1 MNDQFYELTVEKN
14 HLSIIIK
21 ALSNYICS
29 QYDGLDAEVVDIPKT
44 MEDIKI
50 AADMQ
55 LVLKHHLGGVQHS
68 PKQTAETTGLV
79 WIKDVDVEDIFSQ
92 HNDENLQYTNEVLQ
106 QAWNNV
112 KERHKDTL
120 QRMSNKQGGYEMNDS
135 IIFAMLWYETMLNK
149 GYRVNN
155 TREEM
160 STVSKR
166 YDDWCEKFY
175 RGTRWEYDSPDH
187 TELVLGMCEYI
198 SKNI

>member
-1 MNDQFYELTVEKN
+1 MNDSLFELTVEKN

-29 QYDGLDAEVVDIPKT
+29 QYDGLDAELVDVPKT
-44 MEDIKI
+44 MENIKI

-79 WIKDVDVEDIFSQ
+79 WIRDVDVEDMFSQ

-112 KERHKDTL
+112 KERHWDT
-120 QRMSNKQGGYEMNDS
+120 
-135 IIFAMLWYETMLNK
+135 I
-149 GYRVNN
+149 
-155 TREEM
+155 
-160 STVSKR
+160 KR
-166 YDDWCEKFY
+166 TGEK
-175 RGTRWEYDSPDH
+175 
-187 TELVLGMCEYI
+187 
-198 SKNI
+198 

>member
-1 MNDQFYELTVEKN
+1 MNDSLFELTVEKN

-29 QYDGLDAEVVDIPKT
+29 QYDGLDAEIVDIPKT
-44 MEDIKI
+44 MENIKI

-79 WIKDVDVEDIFSQ
+79 WIRDVDVEDMFSQ

-112 KERHKDTL
+112 KERHKGTL
-120 QRMSNKQGGYEMNDS
+120 QRMSNK
-135 IIFAMLWYETMLNK
+135 
-149 GYRVNN
+149 
-155 TREEM
+155 
-160 STVSKR
+160 
-166 YDDWCEKFY
+166 
-175 RGTRWEYDSPDH
+175 
-187 TELVLGMCEYI
+187 
-198 SKNI
+198 

>member
-14 HLSIIIK
+14 HLNIIIK

-29 QYDGLDAEVVDIPKT
+29 QYDGLDAELVDIPKT
-44 MEDIKI
+44 MENIKI

-79 WIKDVDVEDIFSQ
+79 WIRDVDVEDMFSQ

-112 KERHKDTL
+112 KERHKDVL
-120 QRMSNKQGGYEMNDS
+120 QR
-135 IIFAMLWYETMLNK
+135 
-149 GYRVNN
+149 
-155 TREEM
+155 
-160 STVSKR
+160 
-166 YDDWCEKFY
+166 
-175 RGTRWEYDSPDH
+175 
-187 TELVLGMCEYI
+187 I
-198 SKNI
+198 SDK